1 MKINYFIYSIIFV
14 IALAVRLCFVFAD
27 GHLAIAAIGDSS
39 EYLKDA
45 HEFYKVLTNQAEFSS
60 LALMMKQAGCVFPLF
75 LIFSYFISGHIPDG
89 NSVIGPLL
97 GQCLISALSCV
108 LIAMTAKRCWSAPIG
123 FVSAALAIFY
133 PGFIVNCARV
143 LSENLAV
150 FLVTVAS
157 YLTVSLIQETNDK
170 NKLKWALGL
179 GTTLALLQQTRSAL
193 VLFIVPVALVLLMQI
208 RSKTFL
214 KTAISAVFGFI
225 LVLAPVFFLQNLS
238 IGSISFMPDRKQ
250 NYNLCVGLD
259 PVGRGWITYPFMSFA
274 ALENKSAPQIIKEQ
288 MRRNPSE
295 FWSLLLDKPSRLFKF
310 HWNDFRTSI
319 GPVAM
324 SDQIFIHQLLLFLAC
339 IGVGFGFF
347 VKSDDLTEGRK
358 KVLSRCFLIG
368 IVAVHSVY
376 VLFSTLP
383 RYGIT
388 AMPQILMF
396 AAFGL
401 YAVADLL
408 KNKATRKDGLLVA
421 GTGLALLILLR
432 LNIIAVLRAVPGVTH
447 FNTAFYLELT
457 IKAIAYIFF
466 TALLFHLARTSHNF
480 SKRSGWSV
488 TVIAILIMPFTV
500 THLAVHGRAHE
511 WKTELVSSG
520 NSIKQNILVPKNKI
534 ADLLS
539 RDCFVIIDCQN
550 WHALG
555 QNAEVLVNGQKLNS
569 PVFPLMPLVQ
579 NLSTDQEMES
589 LFSSLLIGAGGTLHD
604 LRQWYAIAL
613 PPAIL
618 ANIANLSNSRS
629 KPELELEIRNADNQN
644 RSRKSRFFGSYVPKR
659 NQVII
664 PGLHYY
670 SWDKTFCGVERT
682 DEFSDSRFDEKFLLA
697 ELSEGKTDLS
707 RHTGFQSGSYNIRLL
722 AAPKKEPAVELFK
735 MVQTSIKQS
744 SPKINQKIELLRT
757 AQYEPHSIW
766 VVTFK
771 GNLVSEEKSSFAVP
785 IKCSASINSL
795 KKSTLQHFVPSS
807 IEVDQGDNPVQFSF
821 LTSPSALGL
830 PVTSVSLE
838 LSEGGRAKSRQYFGV
853 KNYHESY
860 LPKLSWKDCSLTIS
874 EMHANPI
881 ADGFEIF

>member
-1 MKINYFIYSIIFV
+1 LKRCFFTYFFVFV
-14 IALAVRLCFVFAD
+14 IALAVRLYFVFAD

-45 HEFYKVLTNQAEFSS
+45 HEFFKVLTSQAQPDS

-75 LIFSYFISGHIPDG
+75 LIFSYFICGHVPDG
-89 NSVIGPLL
+89 YSVIGPLV
-97 GQCLISALSCV
+97 GQSLISALSCV
-108 LIAMTAKRCWSAPIG
+108 LIAMTAKRCWDARIG
-123 FVSAALAIFY
+123 LVSAALAIFY
-133 PGFIVNCARV
+133 PGFIVNTSRV

-150 FLVTVAS
+150 CLVTAVS

-170 NKLKWALGL
+170 NKLKWALSL
-179 GTTLALLQQTRSAL
+179 GMALALLQQTRSAL
-193 VLFIVPVALVLLMQI
+193 VLVIVPVAIALLMQI
-208 RSKTFL
+208 RSKAFL
-214 KTAISAVFGFI
+214 KLAISALFGFM
-225 LVLAPVFFLQNLS
+225 LVLAPIFFLQNLS
-238 IGSISFMPDRKQ
+238 TGSISFMPDRKQ

-274 ALENKSAPQIIKEQ
+274 GLENKSAPQIIKDQ

-295 FWSLLLDKPSRLFKF
+295 FWSLLLDKPARLFKF
-310 HWNDFRTSI
+310 HWNDFRTPI

-324 SDQIFIHQLLLFLAC
+324 SDQIFLHQLVIFLAC
-339 IGVGFGFF
+339 IGVGFGVF
-347 VKSDDLTEGRK
+347 VKSDDLTEGRNK
-358 KVLSRCFLIG
+358 FRSRCFLIG
-368 IVAVHSVY
+368 LVAVHAIY

-388 AMPQILMF
+388 AMPEVLMF

-401 YAVADLL
+401 NAVANLI
-408 KNKATRKDGLLVA
+408 KNKATRRDGLLVA

-447 FNTAFYLELT
+447 FNTALYLELA

-466 TALLFHLARTSHNF
+466 TALLFHIARTCHNF
-480 SKRSGWSV
+480 SKRSGWAV
-488 TVIAILIMPFTV
+488 TIVAILIMPFTV

-520 NSIKQNILVPKNKI
+520 KSIKQNILVPKDKI

-539 RDCFVIIDCQN
+539 RDCYVIIDCQN

-555 QNAEVLVNGQKLNS
+555 QNAEILVNGQKLNS
-569 PVFPLMPLVQ
+569 PVFPIMPLAQ

-589 LFSSLLIGAGGTLHD
+589 LFSSLLIGGGGTLHD

-613 PPAIL
+613 PPSIL
-618 ANIANLSNSRS
+618 ANIANLSNSKP
-629 KPELELEIRNADNQN
+629 KPELEIEIIGAGNQN
-644 RSRKSRFFGSYVPKR
+644 RSRKSQFFGSYVPKR

-682 DEFSDSRFDEKFLLA
+682 DEFSDPRFDEKFLLS
-697 ELSEGKTDLS
+697 ELSEGKADLS
-707 RHTGFQSGSYNIRLL
+707 GHTGFQSGSYNIRLL
-722 AAPKKEPAVELFK
+722 AAPKKEPAVELFRI
-735 MVQTSIKQS
+735 VQTSLKQS
-744 SPKINQKIELLRT
+744 TPKINQKIELLRT

-771 GNLVSEEKSSFAVP
+771 GNLVSEEKKSFSVP
-785 IKCSASINSL
+785 IKCAASINSS

-807 IEVDQGDNPVQFSF
+807 IEIDQGDNPVQFSF
-821 LTSPSALGL
+821 LTSPSTLGL
-830 PVTSVSLE
+830 PVTSISLE

-853 KNYHESY
+853 KNYRESY
-860 LPKLSWKDCSLTIS
+860 LPQLSWKDCSLIIS
-874 EMHANPI
+874 EMRANPL